1 MFGGG
6 GNFKMSN
13 YLVSIVL
20 LLAFLI
26 QTRAR
31 YKRIF
36 NQFLRGW
43 IKSKDNFKDGNYFV
57 FWNRSSYLY
66 I

>member
-1 MFGGG
+1 MVDTRKNQGPEMFGGG

-31 YKRIF
+31 YGIMF
-36 NQFLRGW
+36 
-43 IKSKDNFKDGNYFV
+43 Y
-57 FWNRSSYLY
+57 
-66 I
+66 